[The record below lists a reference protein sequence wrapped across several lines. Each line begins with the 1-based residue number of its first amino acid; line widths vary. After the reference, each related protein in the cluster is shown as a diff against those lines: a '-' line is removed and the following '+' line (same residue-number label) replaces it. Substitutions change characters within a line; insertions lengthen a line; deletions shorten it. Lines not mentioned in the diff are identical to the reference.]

1 MRSVKGLLM
10 GAVWA
15 LAIGAAIVGC
25 STVVKGIK
33 TTAHAAYTVAS
44 VAVEDY
50 CALPQATR
58 AAGQLVL
65 VGKVYNSGL
74 CDVVSGDADL
84 KAKLAT
90 ASAQEVNVLIAAKV
104 DTALATGAID
114 KATADQILTG
124 DTASSTAAVE
134 AVVVTSSAAGSKKA
148 AAVVIDADSA
158 PPATAPASTPA
169 AQTGKPKAQA
179 TTVTLAA

>member
-1 MRSVKGLLM
+1 MRKGKGLLM
-10 GAVWA
+10 GALCA
-15 LAIGAAIVGC
+15 LAIGAAVVGC

-44 VAVEDY
+44 AAVEEY
-50 CALPQATR
+50 CALPQSTR

-74 CDVVSGDADL
+74 CDVVNGDTDL

-90 ASAQEVNVLIAAKV
+90 ASAQEVNTLIAAKV

-114 KATADQILTG
+114 KSTAQQILSG

-134 AVVVTSSAAGSKKA
+134 AVDVTAKATETTKA
-148 AAVVIDADSA
+148 AAIVID
-158 PPATAPASTPA
+158 PTPETASGTGEAKA
-169 AQTGKPKAQA
+169 A
-179 TTVTLAA
+179 